1 MFKQTRIL
9 GIDYG
14 TKRIG
19 LAISDTDAQFGQ
31 PYSVIKNSRKNL
43 PEVISEIS
51 DILKKEEVCEIVLGE
66 SKDFKGKDNAVMPE
80 ITEFKEKLEKTLFD
94 LSMQIP
100 VIFEPE
106 FLTSH
111 QAAYFQGKH
120 DLLDA
125 SSAALILQSYLD
137 RKNNILKNKK

>member
-1 MFKQTRIL
+1 MRIL

-19 LAISDTDAQFGQ
+19 VALSDPEAKFGQ
-31 PYSVIKNSRKNL
+31 PYAVIGNSTSTKKAVL
-43 PEVISEIS
+43 VKILDIVKSERIA
-51 DILKKEEVCEIVLGE
+51 EIVLGE
-66 SKDFKGKDNAVMPE
+66 SKDFKGKDNAVMPA
-80 ITEFKEKLEKTLFD
+80 IRDLKKSLEKALA
-94 LSMQIP
+94 LLPPPAVP

-111 QAAYFQGKH
+111 QAEYFQGKN

-125 SSAALILQSYLD
+125 SAAALILQSYLD
-137 RKNNILKNKK
+137 KKNNQNK